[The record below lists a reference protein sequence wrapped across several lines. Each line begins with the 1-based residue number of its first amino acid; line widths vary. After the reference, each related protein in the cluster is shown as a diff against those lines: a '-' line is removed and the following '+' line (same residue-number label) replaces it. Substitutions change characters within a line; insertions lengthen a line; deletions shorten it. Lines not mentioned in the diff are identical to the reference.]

1 MQLLADSLERKGS
14 KMCEPLLSTKDLK
27 KYFPLRKSFFSK
39 SDLHI
44 IAVDGIN
51 ISLEKGQTLGLVGES
66 GCGKTTAAKVIIRA
80 YEPTAGEVIFQG
92 RNIFKLNPSEM
103 RQLRRKI
110 QLVYQDPY
118 SSLNPRM
125 KIGSMLAEP
134 LKVHKIASGSEIED
148 RVAAIL
154 KRVGL
159 PKESINRYPH
169 EFSGGQRQRIGIA
182 RSLILNPE
190 LIIADEPVS
199 SLDVSIQAQVI
210 NLLIDLQ
217 KEFGLSYIIIAH
229 DLSLVK
235 HICDRVAVMYLGKI
249 VEEASNKD
257 LFTSPRHPYTKA
269 LIAATPIPNPRMKR
283 ERIILSGD
291 VPSPINPPNGCR
303 FHTRCPLKEDICE
316 RLEPEFKYIY
326 RDHMVACHLI

>member
-1 MQLLADSLERKGS
+1 
-14 KMCEPLLSTKDLK
+14 
-27 KYFPLRKSFFSK
+27 
-39 SDLHI
+39 
-44 IAVDGIN
+44 
-51 ISLEKGQTLGLVGES
+51 LEKGETLGLVGES
-66 GCGKTTAAKVIIRA
+66 GCGKTTAAKVMIRA
-80 YEPTAGEVIFQG
+80 YEPTAGEVIFDG
-92 RNIFKLNPSEM
+92 RNIFELNPSEM
-103 RQLRRKI
+103 RHLRRKI

-134 LKVHKIASGSEIED
+134 IKVHKIASGSEIKD
-148 RVAAIL
+148 RVASIL

-159 PKESINRYPH
+159 PQDAMNRYPH

-210 NLLIDLQ
+210 NLLVDLQ

-257 LFTSPRHPYTKA
+257 IFTSPRHPYTKA
-269 LIAATPIPNPRMKR
+269 LIAATPIPNPRVKR

-291 VPSPINPPNGCR
+291 IPSPLNPPKGCR
-303 FHTRCPLKEDICE
+303 FHTRCPVKEDVCNGV
-316 RLEPEFKYIY
+316 EPEL
-326 RDHMVACHLI
+326 RQLGDGHWVACHLI